1 MSTHPH
7 QHLPAEANNAFA
19 GQGAVLL
26 DIGGDIGALVVTMPP
41 GSEGREVELRR
52 DGADHHPHVAVVSRP
67 VADGVQAS
75 LVFGEVPA
83 GDYVLAWKEA
93 TQPHVAVIVR
103 GGEVLEAT
111 WE

>member
-1 MSTHPH
+1 MSTHTHEPH
-7 QHLPAEANNAFA
+7 NAFA

-26 DIGGDIGALVVTMPP
+26 DIGGDIGALVVTMPV

-52 DGADHHPHVAVVSRP
+52 DGAHHHPHVAVVSRP

-83 GDYVLAWKEA
+83 GDYVLAWKEDP
-93 TQPHVAVIVR
+93 QPHLAVSVR
-103 GGEVLEAT
+103 GGEVTDTA
-111 WE
+111 WQ